1 MRPVF
6 WKRRLTLR
14 SRLTLWT
21 AALLLVI
28 GTAEW
33 LFIDALASSHL
44 PQALLGPLRM
54 VEISLS
60 ADPFISGESPLDP
73 PSFDR
78 APTAPGPPAG
88 GSEKIARIEPET
100 KRSVAVE
107 KLPLPPLTEK
117 ENHGLS
123 LLSMLNAAVL
133 KEYRWISLL
142 TVALATIFGAVGAY
156 VLSGRALDPVRKLS
170 EAVRNVQVGT
180 LDVRLPVE
188 GPPDEVRVLAE
199 SFNALLA
206 RLERSFRQQRDF
218 VAATA
223 HELRTPLAALRTL
236 LDDQAAESKRGQ
248 NGNEETWKG
257 LDRAVER
264 LQETVEGLLVL
275 ARGEGNLEREAVSL
289 AAVLLDVVEELSS
302 LAEAHGVTLSVNID
316 DAAEA
321 EAFVL
326 GDRRL
331 IERAVANLI
340 DNAVRYNRP
349 GGRVWI
355 RLLSDNG
362 AFWTIRVE
370 DTGIGIPKEAQER
383 IFERFYRLDDSRSRK
398 SGGVGLGLAIVRH
411 VAELHGGTVE
421 VESAPGKGSVFAL
434 RFPHGRGPY
443 RTPMKPKT

>member
-1 MRPVF
+1 MRPDF

-44 PQALLGPLRM
+44 SQSLLEPLRM

-60 ADPFISGESPLDP
+60 TDPFISGESLPEP

-78 APTAPGPPAG
+78 APTAPGPLPLAR
-88 GSEKIARIEPET
+88 GSEKIAHTVPET

-107 KLPLPPLTEK
+107 KLLLPPLTEK
-117 ENHGLS
+117 GNNEQS
-123 LLSMLNAAVL
+123 LLAMLNAAVM

-142 TVALATIFGAVGAY
+142 SVALATFFGAVGAY
-156 VLSGRALDPVRKLS
+156 VLSARALDPVRKLS
-170 EAVRNVQVGT
+170 EAVRKMHVGT
-180 LDVRLPVE
+180 LDERLPVE

-199 SFNALLA
+199 SFNDLLA
-206 RLERSFRQQRDF
+206 HLERSFRQQGDF
-218 VAATA
+218 VAAAA
-223 HELRTPLAALRTL
+223 HELRTPLTTLRTL
-236 LDDQAAESKRGQ
+236 LDNLATELKRDQ
-248 NGNEETWKG
+248 NGNEATWKG

-264 LQETVEGLLVL
+264 LQETIEGLLVL

-289 AAVLLDVVEELSS
+289 AAVLFDVVEELSP
-302 LAEAHGVTLSVNID
+302 LAEAHGVSLTIDID
-316 DAAEA
+316 DAAET
-321 EAFVL
+321 EAFVV

-349 GGRVWI
+349 DGRVWI
-355 RLLSDNG
+355 RLLSDSG
-362 AFWTIRVE
+362 TFWTIRVE
-370 DTGIGIPKEAQER
+370 DTGLGIPKEAQER

-421 VESAPGKGSVFAL
+421 VESTPGKGSVFTL
-434 RFPHGRGPY
+434 RFPLEED
-443 RTPMKPKT
+443 RTVRP